1 MANDRPI
8 VVEMSQ
14 LRAPRETADNADK
27 RDREWW
33 AQCSP
38 EELQHEASM
47 MPLGEL
53 QATVGE
59 LNAAI
64 SSTATVVSDPQ
75 MTDTVWKDRARRAL
89 AHQRKA
95 RSIFAAEVKS
105 RQDQRAAEKREDRQ
119 RIVAQARD
127 CVADNNLTGA
137 VMLMLQWI
145 EGFGQKDPS
154 VVRPADTSS
163 NVQEGQGK

>member
-53 QATVGE
+53 QATVG
-59 LNAAI
+59 
-64 SSTATVVSDPQ
+64 
-75 MTDTVWKDRARRAL
+75 
-89 AHQRKA
+89 
-95 RSIFAAEVKS
+95 
-105 RQDQRAAEKREDRQ
+105 
-119 RIVAQARD
+119 
-127 CVADNNLTGA
+127 
-137 VMLMLQWI
+137 
-145 EGFGQKDPS
+145 DPS
-154 VVRPADTSS
+154 VVRPADTSRDGR
-163 NVQEGQGK
+163 QEGK